1 MFFNTIG
8 PTPGALPD
16 QFDLRTP
23 DVWLKDRKYPVRVFG
38 FGNFEGG
45 IGTVPITE
53 NASNDLATEQSKMDC
68 IPSL

>member
-8 PTPGALPD
+8 PTPGAHPD

-38 FGNFEGG
+38 FGNFEGRG
-45 IGTVPITE
+45 LG
-53 NASNDLATEQSKMDC
+53 LCQ
-68 IPSL
+68 